1 MDETPN
7 RPTQANPLTTPA
19 TPSVHQGLQAPLAA
33 SSSSPVRPVRKLVR
47 RQDRVPTEEPA
58 TAVEDDDDVVADSQ
72 PPASPPRFAPIFRP
86 AEKKARDPDRP
97 RKPRVMTDEI
107 RALMED
113 QAVESD
119 EDDGFGQ
126 FGQTRASDDEA
137 DEDEDQ
143 DKPVEGL
150 VNDEEMTADA
160 EKQADEERA
169 RLARCV
175 PDRLPPFLF
184 LRRR

>member
-7 RPTQANPLTTPA
+7 RPTQLDPLTTPA
-19 TPSVHQGLQAPLAA
+19 TPSVLQGVQASMAA
-33 SSSSPVRPVRKLVR
+33 SSSSPVKAIRKLVR
-47 RQDRVPTEEPA
+47 RQDRVQNEEPA
-58 TAVEDDDDVVADSQ
+58 ADDDDDDVVADSQ
-72 PPASPPRFAPIFRP
+72 PAASPPRLAPIFRK
-86 AEKKARDPDRP
+86 AEKKKERDLDRP

-119 EDDGFGQ
+119 EDDGFGV
-126 FGQTRASDDEA
+126 FGQTRASDDEG

-160 EKQADEERA
+160 ENQADEERA
-169 RLARCV
+169 RLARYV
-175 PDRLPPFLF
+175 SEPLEHLLPC
-184 LRRR
+184 R